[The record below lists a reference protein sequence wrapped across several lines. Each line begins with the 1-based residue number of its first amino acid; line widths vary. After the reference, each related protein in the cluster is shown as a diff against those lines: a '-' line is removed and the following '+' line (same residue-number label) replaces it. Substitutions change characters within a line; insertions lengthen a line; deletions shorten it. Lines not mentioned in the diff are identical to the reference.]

1 MCLSVSVQ
9 IFRHYFLSGASHFCP
24 FLKRSS
30 LLSNALI
37 TVRLQADGGP
47 FTGTNSAN
55 NVLSSMSKELFSLS
69 SPPRWLGHM
78 AISTRVR
85 LAMRQATFGALVARI
100 GKHSGFVA
108 MQKTTA
114 LSDIGYMA
122 GCATRSTN
130 SSLSQH
136 PRRCA
141 PSCSTASQ
149 THAGLFVFGRTWC
162 CHQGRIY
169 CVALFE
175 QQALAA

>member
-1 MCLSVSVQ
+1 M
-9 IFRHYFLSGASHFCP
+9 
-24 FLKRSS
+24 
-30 LLSNALI
+30 
-37 TVRLQADGGP
+37 RLQADGGAIHRHEQREQRFKQHVKGVVFLVKP
-47 FTGTNSAN
+47 
-55 NVLSSMSKELFSLS
+55 
-69 SPPRWLGHM
+69 SPGWLGHM

-85 LAMRQATFGALVARI
+85 LAMRQATLGALVARI

-149 THAGLFVFGRTWC
+149 THAGLFVFGRIWC

-175 QQALAA
+175 QQALAAQQIIDSHQAAIGLCVSLAIGETAT